1 MANLFDGLQ
10 DRLFD
15 LTKKVFGYDATWSPS
30 LGGAERAT
38 RVLFREPNE
47 AEKQQAG
54 NYMPTDFYCE
64 FRTGDTFGIDLY
76 NALRSGNDEEI
87 EINGR
92 MFDVLEV
99 IAAFDGRTYK
109 AKLQEQ

>member
-10 DRLFD
+10 NQLFD
-15 LTKKVFGYDATWSPS
+15 LTKDVFGYDATWSPS
-30 LGGAERAT
+30 TGGAVRET

-64 FRTGDTFGIDLY
+64 FRTGDDFGILLY
-76 NALRSGNDEEI
+76 NSLRVGNNEEVT
-87 EINGR
+87 INGR
-92 MFDVLEV
+92 TFDVLEV
-99 IAAFDGRTYK
+99 VAAWDGKTYK